1 MDLDLGLEGSVAVIT
16 GAGGQIGQVIVDAFL
31 AAGCLVGALD
41 IDPSKFNKKHEDLY
55 WIQADTTDETALQA
69 AWTKVAERFGGT
81 PVICVAAAGL
91 DLSFIE
97 HHTSIVDMSVEQFRH
112 TLDVVSSI

>member
-1 MDLDLGLEGSVAVIT
+1 MGLEYSTVIIT

-31 AAGCLVGALD
+31 AAGCYVGALD
-41 IDPSKFNKKHEDLY
+41 IDSSKFTKQHKDLH
-55 WIQADTTDETALQA
+55 WVQADTTDEAAIQA
-69 AWTKVAERFGGT
+69 AWKQVAEHFDGT
-81 PVICVAAAGL
+81 PTICVAAAGL

-112 TLDVVSSI
+112 TLDVVSPLSGS